1 MSDTL
6 LAAIKA
12 IDKQYGTGTVKSLS
26 EIPQVP
32 VVSTGLLSLDS
43 ALGIGG
49 LPLGRIVELYGPE
62 ASGKSTLTLEIIREA
77 QKAGHVCAY
86 MDMENALDAS
96 YAAVLGVDTETLVTA
111 QPECGEHCL
120 EITRKLVETGEV
132 GVIVIDSV
140 SALVPRAEME
150 GEIGDAN
157 IGLQARLM
165 GQACRMLSGLCHRN
179 NCLVIFINQIRIKVG
194 GFSRP
199 GAPPPETTSGG
210 KSLGFYATTRL
221 EIRRKETLTKASKP
235 VGQMTRIRV
244 IKHKLAPPKQEIVVP
259 LMWGVGF
266 DKLHDLVDIA
276 IAKGVIEQKGGWFY
290 YGEDKQQGKPAVVK
304 WVRDTEGMQDE
315 IRTKVLEVANDPT
328 PEV

>member
-1 MSDTL
+1 LSEAL
-6 LAAIKA
+6 LKAIKD

-62 ASGKSTLTLEIIREA
+62 ASGKSTLTLEIVREA

-96 YAAVLGVDTETLVTA
+96 YARTLGVDTESLVTS

-120 EITRKLVETGEV
+120 EIVRKLVETGEV
-132 GVIVIDSV
+132 GVIVVDSV

-150 GEIGDAN
+150 GEIGDCN

-179 NCLVIFINQIRIKVG
+179 HCMVIFINQIRIKVG

-199 GAPPPETTSGG
+199 GGPPPETTSGG

-221 EIRRKETLTKASKP
+221 EIRRKETLTIKSKP

-244 IKHKLAPPKQEIVVP
+244 IKHKLAPPKLEITVP
-259 LMWGVGF
+259 LMWGIGF
-266 DKLHDLVDIA
+266 DKISDLVDIA
-276 IAKGVIEQKGGWFY
+276 IEKDVIHQGGAWFN
-290 YGEDKQQGKPAVVK
+290 YGEEKFQGKPAVVK
-304 WVRDTEGMQDE
+304 WIASNDTIKDE
-315 IRTKVLEVANDPT
+315 IRAKVLEVKDEQT
-328 PEV
+328 KV